1 MRKILC
7 LLLVSMLLCSAM
19 AETVQDQALAFIQ
32 AAGIAAD
39 GVNRI
44 GDEIIVNLPSG
55 GTVELYSYGDFDPL
69 DFSWRFNGATDE
81 EIALYLDHALSLL
94 AALEAKIP
102 ANTEALSAAEAMRAR
117 NYAVMVSNSLLYLE
131 NVDQQGLDIL
141 LGQLAAHDDSGL
153 NSLRARLAS
162 RLLGKLDAAP
172 IAPEEGLDWYDALT
186 ISMQNDLP
194 LPDASVYVA
203 DPFLAEV
210 TQLLI
215 AYEEAERADYS
226 YGDDV
231 DGEKATTFVY
241 LSAVTTLMEENAATV
256 LCHMAS
262 EKLALYD
269 GRRVELLA
277 GTWAPR
283 RIDLIRSDG
292 KWAIARVFETGDGTE
307 CWPSIVAFC
316 EGVEGLARSLT
327 CANTPELHEEHEAA
341 LAKWLASIGY
351 PEAK

>member
-19 AETVQDQALAFIQ
+19 AETVQDQALALIQ

-44 GDEIIVNLPSG
+44 GDEIIVILPSG
-55 GTVELYSYGDFDPL
+55 GTAELYSYGDFDPL
-69 DFSWRFNGATDE
+69 DFSWRFNGASDE
-81 EIALYLDHALSLL
+81 EVALYLDHALSLL
-94 AALEAKIP
+94 EVLEAKIP
-102 ANTEALSAAEAMRAR
+102 ADTENLSAAETMRAR
-117 NYAVMVSNSLLYLE
+117 NYAAMVSNSLLYLE
-131 NVDQQGLDIL
+131 NVGQQGLDIL

-162 RLLGKLDAAP
+162 RLLGNLDATSVDPA
-172 IAPEEGLDWYDALT
+172 EGLAWYDALT
-186 ISMQNDLP
+186 ISVQNDLP

-203 DPFLAEV
+203 DPFLEEV

-215 AYEEAERADYS
+215 AYEEAERADYT

-241 LSAVTTLMEENAATV
+241 LSAVTTLMEENTATV

-269 GRRVELLA
+269 GRRVELLT

-292 KWAIARVFETGDGTE
+292 KWAIARICETGDGTE
-307 CWPSIVAFC
+307 YWPSIVAFC

-327 CANTPELHEEHEAA
+327 CANTPELHEEYEAA
-341 LAKWLASIGY
+341 LAIWLASIGY